1 MTELISQLPSAFIGF
16 LFGVLVSFAMTYVK
30 IVKLAAALDNIKE
43 INNKRDKTALAH
55 AELFTK
61 QSNQLA
67 TLISQVENNR
77 VKIERMIDTCQ
88 RRHG

>member
-30 IVKLAAALDNIKE
+30 IIKITDAIENIRTD
-43 INNKRDKTALAH
+43 NNKRDKTALAH

-77 VKIERMIDTCQ
+77 VKIERMIDTCE